1 MAKRI
6 KPVWRVQE
14 PKFPV
19 FAFFRVF
26 RGHNICVNLR
36 FLLLCF
42 LCVHATASDNWP
54 QFRGPHGDGRSDGRG
69 LPLTW
74 SETNHVKWK
83 TAMHGRSWSSP
94 VIWGDQVWLTTAT
107 EDGLQLF
114 ALCVD
119 RETGRIVQDL
129 KLFELEKQPDIRK
142 YNTYASPTPV
152 IEEGRVYV
160 TFGSPA
166 TACLD
171 TKTGKVLW
179 RGATSSAIITA
190 DPDRLQYSS
199 RTCSS

>member
-1 MAKRI
+1 M
-6 KPVWRVQE
+6 KPVS
-14 PKFPV
+14 
-19 FAFFRVF
+19 FFVCLAGLF
-26 RGHNICVNLR
+26 SALVVRGE
-36 FLLLCF
+36 
-42 LCVHATASDNWP
+42 DNWA
-54 QFRGPHGDGRSDGRG
+54 QFRGPRGDGSSDARG

-83 TAMHGRSWSSP
+83 TPIHGKSWSSP
-94 VIWGDQVWLTTAT
+94 VIWGNQVWLTTAT

-160 TFGSPA
+160 T
-166 TACLD
+166 
-171 TKTGKVLW
+171 
-179 RGATSSAIITA
+179 
-190 DPDRLQYSS
+190 
-199 RTCSS
+199 